1 MEEILKI
8 EKMLKKMLYIIQ
20 IGFIMLLSCSS
31 GTDDTTTEEPKDII
45 PKNLILQVTISG
57 TTINNP
63 NGDGSG
69 VITCNATATNAV
81 TYGFKVGSEAEVK
94 NTTGTFNYTCTNEGL
109 NDYIITVF
117 AYSSTGNSISDFKKV
132 TVFVTEKGPQLVW
145 SDEFD
150 TSGAPDPTKWNYDLG
165 NGCPEL
171 CGWGNGEKQY
181 YTNRPDNVK
190 VENGVLKI
198 TAKKEN
204 YQGSEY
210 TSARLLTKGKF
221 DFTYG
226 RIDVKAKLPSGSGT
240 WPAIWMLGANIDS
253 VGWPACGEIDIME
266 HWGHNPAIISSAT
279 HTPSCS
285 GGCANT
291 KVGETTISDYATAFH
306 VYSLEWTANELNF
319 IIDGNLKY
327 SYKPTVKNS
336 STWPYNAPQF
346 LILNI
351 AMGGSWFSID
361 PNFTESVMEIDYIK
375 VYQ

>member
-1 MEEILKI
+1 MH
-8 EKMLKKMLYIIQ
+8 
-20 IGFIMLLSCSS
+20 IGLVFLLSCST
-31 GTDDTTTEEPKDII
+31 GGDTTTTNEKPVEIVPGNLVLTIDILGQDTN
-45 PKNLILQVTISG
+45 NL
-57 TTINNP
+57 

-69 VITCNATATNAV
+69 TITCTATATNTI
-81 TYGFKVGSEAEVK
+81 TYGFKIGSNAEVK
-94 NTTGTFNYTCTNEGL
+94 NTTGILNHTFTTEGL

-117 AYSSTGNSISDFKKV
+117 AYSSTGNTASTFKK
-132 TVFVTEKGPQLVW
+132 TAVFVSQSGPQLIW
-145 SDEFD
+145 SDEFNTD
-150 TSGAPDPTKWNYDLG
+150 GAPDASKWGYDLG
-165 NGCPEL
+165 NGCPDL
-171 CGWGNGEKQY
+171 CGWGNGEKQN
-181 YTNRPDNVK
+181 YTNRSDNVK

-198 TAKKEN
+198 IAKKEN

-210 TSARLLTKGKF
+210 TSAKLLTKGKF

-240 WPAIWMLGANIDS
+240 WPAIWMLGANIDN

-266 HWGHNPAIISSAT
+266 HWGYNPTIISSAT

-285 GGCANT
+285 GGCTNT

-306 VYSLEWTANELNF
+306 VYSLEWTENELRF

-327 SYKPTVKNS
+327 SYKPTTQNS

-346 LILNI
+346 LILNV